1 MRENAFSCQSKT
13 LSIQAV
19 KKHWLGSVSPQPRHM
34 GGGQWERSSR
44 PHCLGV
50 SNSKCHHLL
59 FLLFLLTP
67 LSQVLLS
74 SCQAMPA
81 VCRGS
86 GCAMGHT
93 ETPRDGSQCPVSVL
107 QVSSREALLA
117 DSTAQCLWQ

>member
-1 MRENAFSCQSKT
+1 MRSPANQRLQVFRLSKST
-13 LSIQAV
+13 
-19 KKHWLGSVSPQPRHM
+19 GSALCLPSP
-34 GGGQWERSSR
+34 GTWGGQWERSSR

-59 FLLFLLTP
+59 FLLFLLTS

-81 VCRGS
+81 VCQGS